1 MSTST
6 NQNPS
11 FQYLRSKLREWQAA
25 DLLWPGEQ
33 SRRQF
38 RTVAPVSL
46 LPLVQDLHQALEGEG
61 LRATVREASQDLGVL
76 SLTIDDLDIEVSFA
90 PCDMPEAFRL
100 STCRMGSQEADV
112 IRLLAYRDLT
122 TDVAGVMGVI
132 EDAVLCALGPRRA
145 TTADAVGEPPVDLR
159 S

>member
-11 FQYLRSKLREWQAA
+11 FQYLRSKLREWHAA

-33 SRRQF
+33 SRMQF
-38 RTVAPVSL
+38 LALAPVSL
-46 LPLVQDLHQALEGEG
+46 LPLVQDLHQALEAQG
-61 LRATVREASQDLGVL
+61 LRATIREASQDLGFL

-100 STCRMGSQEADV
+100 STCRTGSQDADV
-112 IRLLAYRDLT
+112 TRLLAYRDLD
-122 TDVAGVMGVI
+122 TDVAGVVGVI
-132 EDAVLCALGPRRA
+132 EEAVLCALGPRRA
-145 TTADAVGEPPVDLR
+145 TKAD
-159 S
+159 

>member
-6 NQNPS
+6 NQTPP
-11 FQYLRSKLREWQAA
+11 FQYLRSKLREWHAA
-25 DLLWPGEQ
+25 DLLLPGEQ

-46 LPLVQDLHQALEGEG
+46 LPLVQDLHQALEGES

-76 SLTIDDLDIEVSFA
+76 SLTIDDLDIEVSFT

-100 STCRMGSQEADV
+100 STCRMGSQEAHFT
-112 IRLLAYRDLT
+112 RLVAYRDLT
-122 TDVAGVMGVI
+122 TNVAGIMGLI
-132 EDAVLCALGPRRA
+132 EEAVLCALGPRRA
-145 TTADAVGEPPVDLR
+145 TKAESIGEPSCGPR